1 MISPPLPTTPAE
13 SRPDAALPVRQRLL
27 RVTSRLVYRHG
38 VSATGV
44 ASITAAAGV
53 AKMSLYRHF
62 PGGKDELVAAALA
75 DQSERAVTHLIG
87 AARSTAAARANAAE
101 ATGPA
106 PAGTPP
112 AGGDPA
118 GGDPAGTDPAGT
130 DPVAVVLAIFDV
142 IDATTQRPGW
152 HGCPFLNAAAE
163 LPEDHPGRAVVLAYK
178 EQLRTHLT
186 GLLREAGATKEAADR
201 LAKVLLLLYQGAMSA
216 GGLTPAERPGLL
228 ARSVAADLLARE
240 FPPAA

>member
-1 MISPPLPTTPAE
+1 MIRPTLAALPPLPATPAE
-13 SRPDAALPVRQRLL
+13 KPDAELPVRQRLL

-75 DQSERAVTHLIG
+75 DQSERAVKHLIG
-87 AARSTAAARANAAE
+87 TARSTAAAQAGADE
-101 ATGPA
+101 A
-106 PAGTPP
+106 AGTAAAGTAPE
-112 AGGDPA
+112 GGDS
-118 GGDPAGTDPAGT
+118 
-130 DPVAVVLAIFDV
+130 VAVVLAIFDV

-186 GLLREAGATKEAADR
+186 SLLREAGATREAAAR
-201 LAKVLLLLYQGAMSA
+201 LANVLLLLYQGAMSA

-228 ARSVAADLLARE
+228 ARSVAADLLAQE
-240 FPPAA
+240 FPRA

>member
-1 MISPPLPTTPAE
+1 MIRQLPTMPPPLPTEPRTDVE
-13 SRPDAALPVRQRLL
+13 LPVRQRLL

-38 VSATGV
+38 VNATGV
-44 ASITAAAGV
+44 ALITSAAGV

-75 DQSERAVTHLIG
+75 DQSERAVRHLIG
-87 AARSTAAARANAAE
+87 TARSTAAAAQ
-101 ATGPA
+101 GPA
-106 PAGTPP
+106 DDGPL
-112 AGGDPA
+112 
-118 GGDPAGTDPAGT
+118 
-130 DPVAVVLAIFDV
+130 AVVLAIFDV

-163 LPEDHPGRAVVLAYK
+163 LPDEHPGRAVVLAYK
-178 EQLRTHLT
+178 EQLRAHLT
-186 GLLREAGATKEAADR
+186 GLLREAGATRETADR
-201 LAKVLLLLYQGAMSA
+201 LANVLLLLYQGAMSA

-240 FPPAA
+240 FPAPSTR